1 MTEDR
6 GEQDKQQARVSVH
19 ADGGLMQSC
28 VCVFLGADVGHLHK
42 HPGRLYK
49 EFN

>member
-19 ADGGLMQSC
+19 ADGGLMQSS
-28 VCVFLGADVGHLHK
+28 VGMGTETRYLIGLGAKL
-42 HPGRLYK
+42 
-49 EFN
+49 